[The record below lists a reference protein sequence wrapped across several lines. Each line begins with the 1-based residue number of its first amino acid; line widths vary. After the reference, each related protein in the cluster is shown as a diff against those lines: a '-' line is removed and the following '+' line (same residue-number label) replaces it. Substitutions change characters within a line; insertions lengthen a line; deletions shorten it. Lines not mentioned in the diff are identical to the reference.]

1 MVCLL
6 LIKLGNLGS
15 TQFHL
20 KIKRNK
26 QMREKK
32 SAILYGIILILSL
45 TTLMCKE
52 TPVPSGEQGQSA
64 AKIIKKSLDEKGEE
78 ASRDIFS
85 KIFRDKDR
93 YLFDEQEFINM
104 SLEYLKSGK
113 PQTAA
118 VVLEMTAEVF
128 PESLTAIRLLA
139 HSYYMAGDEEKSFK
153 AQTRMISARAQA
165 QLPGFLEKNKD
176 SLASTAEEVID
187 RCLEAMGG
195 RQAWE
200 DIKTMVVVFSLQSS
214 SGNQPRMVRM
224 YKRPALFRQGLEG
237 APNFTTFDGTHF
249 WIVRNGE
256 WSENTNAHIR
266 LVSMDKWL
274 INYERM
280 GISHDFV
287 GFDFINGSP
296 VYHLHRTYRDSFVED
311 LYFSATTHLLTEI
324 RSDYIQN
331 WPFMKSFL
339 TQWNYREVEGIKLPF
354 VFIRNVGSLEPPHG
368 GVVEEVR
375 INVPLDDT
383 LFFPPEHKK

>member
-1 MVCLL
+1 MSV
-6 LIKLGNLGS
+6 KN
-15 TQFHL
+15 
-20 KIKRNK
+20 
-26 QMREKK
+26 

-45 TTLMCKE
+45 TTIMCQE
-52 TPVPSGEQGQSA
+52 TPVPGGEQGQSA
-64 AKIIKKSLDEKGEE
+64 AKFIKKSIDEKGEE
-78 ASRDIFS
+78 AARDIFH

-93 YLFDEQEFINM
+93 YLFDEQEFIGM
-104 SLEYLKSGK
+104 SLEYLKSGQ
-113 PQTAA
+113 PHTAA
-118 VVLEMTAEVF
+118 VVLEMTVEVF

-139 HSYYMAGDEEKSFK
+139 HAYYVAGDEEKSIK
-153 AQTRMISARAQA
+153 TQTKMISARGQV
-165 QLPGFLEKNKD
+165 QLSGFLEKNKD

-200 DIKTMVVVFSLQSS
+200 DIKTMVVVFSLQNS
-214 SGNQPRMVRM
+214 SGDQPRMVRM

-237 APNFTTFDGTHF
+237 APNFTAFDGTQF
-249 WIVRNGE
+249 WTVRNGE
-256 WSENTNAHIR
+256 WSENTNAHVR

-274 INYERM
+274 LDYERM
-280 GISHDFV
+280 GISYDFV

-296 VYHLHRTYRDSFVED
+296 VYHLRRTYRDSFVEE

-324 RSDYIQN
+324 RSDYIQS

-339 TQWNYREVEGIKLPF
+339 TQWNYREVEGIKIPF

-368 GVVEEVR
+368 GIVEEVR

-383 LFFPPEHKK
+383 LFLPPEHKK